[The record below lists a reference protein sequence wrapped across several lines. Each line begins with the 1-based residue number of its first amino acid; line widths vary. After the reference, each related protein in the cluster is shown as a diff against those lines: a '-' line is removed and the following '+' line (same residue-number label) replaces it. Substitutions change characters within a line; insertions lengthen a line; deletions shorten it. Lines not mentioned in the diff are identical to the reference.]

1 MHLKIANNLFKSFLL
16 LILFSGCGGTFY
28 VVPSPQDV
36 NPNKVQDIKLN
47 NTINIVNIQQLKT
60 NVPIG
65 VMSFTKHE
73 ANLNEWTDKA
83 IQLLKSELQ
92 KRGGEVSEDGLK
104 VLSLSVLN
112 AHVETRSFGSGTR
125 CKLTLHVKTGN
136 GYSTDISVVNNAGI
150 GVERPTGGAIT
161 LAITELLN
169 DEKILHY
176 LR

>member
-1 MHLKIANNLFKSFLL
+1 MYLKIANNLFKSFLL
-16 LILFSGCGGTFY
+16 LILFSSCGGTY
-28 VVPSPQDV
+28 SVVPAPQDV
-36 NPNKVQDIKLN
+36 NPNRVLNIKLN
-47 NTINIVNIQQLKT
+47 NKIKIVNIQQSKT

-65 VMSFTKHE
+65 IMSFTNFE

-83 IQLLKSELQ
+83 VQLLKNELQ
-92 KRGGEVSEDGLK
+92 KRGGEISEDGLK
-104 VLSLSVLN
+104 VLSLSVLS
-112 AHVETRSFGSGTR
+112 AHVETRSSGSGTR
-125 CKLTLHVKTGN
+125 CNLTLHVETGD

-161 LAITELLN
+161 LSITELLN

>member
-1 MHLKIANNLFKSFLL
+1 MYLKIANNLFISFLL
-16 LILFSGCGGTFY
+16 LILLYSCGSTSS
-28 VVPSPQDV
+28 VIPTPQTV
-36 NPNKVQDIKLN
+36 NPNRVLDIKLN
-47 NTINIVNIQQLKT
+47 NKIKIVNIQQSKT

-65 VMSFTKHE
+65 VMSFTNFE

-92 KRGGEVSEDGLK
+92 KRGGEITEDGLT
-104 VLSLSVLN
+104 VLSLSVLT
-112 AHVETRSFGSGTR
+112 AHVETRSAGSGTR
-125 CKLTLHVKTGN
+125 CRLTLHVKTGD

-150 GVERPTGGAIT
+150 GVDRPAGGAIT